1 MYPLIGK
8 EIIELQKE
16 FGFTDRFKG
25 FQNTPLLWDFDAVES
40 LVQFKISSS
49 RNMYNAER
57 HQKKLRLGKWI
68 EIFTAFQLQQIEGI
82 EFIAENLQIKN
93 NKQTIGELDLLL
105 LKDEKPIHLEIAY
118 KFYLHDDTQEYSNP
132 LDYWIGPNRTDSLML
147 KLKKLS
153 NKQLPLLYKPET
165 KSLLKTLGFDSQN
178 FEQFV
183 NFKAQLF
190 VPLDKKKI
198 DFCALNE
205 ECVTVFFVHFNN
217 IDVLKNNHFYI
228 PSKLDWLVEPK
239 ANVEWLNFDDTL
251 PLLQVY
257 IDKKQSPLCWLKNE
271 NNQLSKCFITWW

>member
-16 FGFTDRFKG
+16 FGFKDRFKG
-25 FQNTPLLWDFDAVES
+25 FQNTPLLWNFDAVKS

-49 RNMYNAER
+49 RSMYNTER

-68 EIFTAFQLQQIEGI
+68 EIFTAFQLQQIDGI
-82 EFIAENLQIKN
+82 EFITENLQIRN
-93 NKQTIGELDLLL
+93 NKQTIGELDVLLL
-105 LKDEKPIHLEIAY
+105 QNEKPIHLEIAY
-118 KFYLHDDTQEYSNP
+118 KFYLYDDTQVYTNF

-147 KLKKLS
+147 KLKKLI

-165 KSLLKTLGFDSQN
+165 KEVLNALGFKSQN

-190 VPLDKKKI
+190 VPYNKRPIEFNL
-198 DFCALNE
+198 LNKD
-205 ECVTVFFVHFNN
+205 CVQGFYIHFSEVEL
-217 IDVLKNNHFYI
+217 IADYLFYI
-228 PSKLDWLVEPK
+228 PTKLDWLVEPTLS
-239 ANVEWLNFDDTL
+239 VDWLNFDGTL

-271 NNQLSKCFITWW
+271 NYQLSKCFITWW

>member
-190 VPLDKKKI
+190 VPFDIKKI

-205 ECVTVFFVHFNN
+205 ECVTGFFVHFNN

-257 IDKKQSPLCWLKNE
+257 IDKKQSPLCWLKNG

>member
-1 MYPLIGK
+1 LYPLIGK

-16 FGFTDRFKG
+16 FGFKDRFKG
-25 FQNTPLLWDFDAVES
+25 FQNTPLLWDFDAVKS

-49 RNMYNAER
+49 RSMYNIER

-118 KFYLHDDTQEYSNP
+118 KFYLYDDTQEYSNF
-132 LDYWIGPNRTDSLML
+132 LDYWIGPNRTDSLVL
-147 KLKKLS
+147 KLEKLTQ
-153 NKQLPLLYKPET
+153 KQLPLLYKPET
-165 KSLLKTLGFDSQN
+165 KETLRTLGFDSPS

-190 VPLDKKKI
+190 VPYNKSLI
-198 DFCALNE
+198 EFNTLNKD
-205 ECVTVFFVHFNN
+205 CVQGFYFHFSEIELFVNY
-217 IDVLKNNHFYI
+217 LFYI
-228 PSKLDWLVEPK
+228 PKKLDWLVEPK
-239 ANVEWLNFDDTL
+239 LNVEWLNFDNTL
-251 PLLQVY
+251 ALLQIY
-257 IDKKQSPLCWLKNE
+257 IDKKQSPLCWLKNG